1 MEFLNWITSTF
12 DTDSLTSLVQ
22 VWIWKISRASLVAL
36 LAWAALRFVQHRII
50 GAMARADFPDT
61 TVREVIRIVLRW
73 VIILL
78 ATYYAML
85 IIGVKTTAIVG
96 IITGSALA
104 IGLAVQGTLSNVAAG
119 LMLLILR
126 PISVGEYIVAAGHE
140 GTVITLGIFYTTI
153 DTIEK
158 YRISIP
164 NSALFGSAIVN
175 YSRNPVMTGRLNI
188 GIAYS
193 ADLDQARQ
201 ILIDAGKDVQG
212 VLQDPQT
219 EVLVQDLGDSAVILE
234 IRFSAK
240 GEDIWAATR
249 AYRQAAKVA
258 LDQAGIEIPFPQ
270 TTVHYRPTA

>member
-22 VWIWKISRASLVAL
+22 VWVWKISRASLVAL
-36 LAWAALRFVQHRII
+36 LAWVALRFVQHRII
-50 GAMARADFPDT
+50 GAMERADFPDT

-73 VIILL
+73 AIILL

-104 IGLAVQGTLSNVAAG
+104 VGLAVQGTLSNVAAG

-188 GIAYS
+188 SIAYS

-201 ILIDAGKDVQG
+201 ILIDAGKDVQS
-212 VLQDPQT
+212 VLQDPET

-240 GEDIWAATR
+240 REDIWVATR